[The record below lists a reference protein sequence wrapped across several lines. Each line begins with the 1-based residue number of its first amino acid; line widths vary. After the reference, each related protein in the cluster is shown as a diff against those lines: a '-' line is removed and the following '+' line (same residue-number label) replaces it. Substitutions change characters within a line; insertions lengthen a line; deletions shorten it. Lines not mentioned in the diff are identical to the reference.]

1 MQLKIKFFT
10 ILMMFSS
17 VSFAQDFVVPELTDK
32 DKKEASDFIKEVNS
46 KSSNINYELEGQK
59 IVERAEELKLQ
70 AVKIHAKDISEV
82 AEKVSKIQKSKNFKE
97 SENWIRKNQNELF
110 AKQTQAL
117 PKVDFDITKEQRK
130 KDPIAELLHNYRFK
144 PDEVGK
150 ASITHYPLIIFVS
163 SSIPRNSLKDLMIQA
178 KQSGGILVFR
188 GVIGSL
194 KNTQEF
200 LAEISRENVS
210 VIIDPRLFDIF
221 QVKLVPTFVVLSNAT
236 QECIE
241 NNCQFTPRHDRITGN
256 ITLKYALEQ
265 IEAAKGDAGSTATE
279 YLLRINSGG
288 KSS

>member
-1 MQLKIKFFT
+1 
-10 ILMMFSS
+10 MMFSS
-17 VSFAQDFVVPELTDK
+17 VSFAQDFAVPEITDK
-32 DKKEASDFIKEVNS
+32 DKKEASEFIKEINS
-46 KSSNINYELEGQK
+46 KPSNINHELEAQK

-70 AVKIHAKDISEV
+70 AAKTHAKDVSEV
-82 AEKVSKIQKSKNFKE
+82 AEKVSKVQQSKNFKE
-97 SENWIRKNQNELF
+97 SENWIKKNQNELF

-117 PKVDFDITKEQRK
+117 PKVDFDITKEQRE
-130 KDPIAELLHNYRFK
+130 KDAIAELLHNYRFK
-144 PDEVGK
+144 PDEIKK
-150 ASITHYPLIIFVS
+150 ASISHYPLMIFVS
-163 SSIPRNSLKDLMIQA
+163 SSIPKNSLKDLMIQA

-210 VIIDPRLFDIF
+210 AIIDPRLFDIF

-236 QECIE
+236 QDCVE
-241 NNCQFTPRHDRITGN
+241 NDCQFTPRHDRITGN

-279 YLLRINSGG
+279 YLSRINSGG